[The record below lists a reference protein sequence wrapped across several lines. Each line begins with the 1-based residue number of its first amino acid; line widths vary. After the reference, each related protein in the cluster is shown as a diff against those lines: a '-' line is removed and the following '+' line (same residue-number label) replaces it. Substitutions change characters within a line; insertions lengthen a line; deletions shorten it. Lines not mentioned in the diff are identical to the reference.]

1 LNQADFGYEAGE
13 ISRKTFPNIQSYNRM
28 DQSQESI
35 LIGSKMTFELEL
47 EWVPSEIQRPYLT
60 DIVIS
65 GNKLALN
72 YDFT

>member
-1 LNQADFGYEAGE
+1 MN
-13 ISRKTFPNIQSYNRM
+13 
-28 DQSQESI
+28 QSQESI
-35 LIGSKMTFELEL
+35 LIGSKMTFSMEF
-47 EWVPSEIQRPYLT
+47 EWVPSEIQRSYLT